1 MRQNKVQQ
9 RLLKQIQATQ
19 LFDASDHV
27 LVAFSGGQDSMV
39 LLNWLTKQHLPA
51 DLQPKVSALYV
62 NHHLRE
68 DVAQEEALVKQTFQA
83 NQQLAHT
90 KIAHLNWDEQPTVGI
105 EAQARDKRY
114 AALIA
119 FANEIGANKIVTA
132 HHETD
137 QAETILYKLIRG
149 GRVTQLKGMQM
160 RTNLTDQIELVRP
173 FLGLPKAQLAT
184 LLNAPLEAF
193 ITDSSNANNQ
203 YARNRLRNRVMP
215 ELVTINQQAEQHITE
230 VAEQLSGMEYL
241 LQPEIKRQISALEDG
256 SFDWQMPD
264 AAIQFVLQEWLN
276 QQQVY
281 HVKAQQLAQA
291 IQLMRNQSVSTGK
304 IALEKGDLL
313 ERTGRSLRLRTT
325 D

>member
-39 LLNWLTKQHLPA
+39 LLNWLTQQQLPA

-83 NQQLAHT
+83 NQQLAYT
-90 KIAHLNWDEQPTVGI
+90 KIAHLNWDEHPTVGI

-132 HHETD
+132 HHKTD

-160 RTNLTDQIELVRP
+160 HTHLTDKIELVRP

-193 ITDSSNANNQ
+193 ITDSSNADNQ

-230 VAEQLSGMEYL
+230 VADQLTGMEYL
-241 LQPEIKRQISALEDG
+241 LQPEIKRQILALEDG

-264 AAIQFVLQEWLN
+264 AAIQFILQEWLN

-291 IQLMRNQSVSTGK
+291 IQLMRNQSVSTGQ

-313 ERTGRSLRLRTT
+313 ERTGRSLCLRTT